1 VQSDESFPQRLS
13 GADELMWRIEADPV
27 LRSPILVVG
36 LLDTEPRDQRVR
48 ATLASWQ
55 EELPRL
61 RQRLVTG
68 SRPLGGAH
76 WVACEDTSLDFH
88 LRRVRVP
95 DPADIG
101 AVLGVVEPTVT
112 TAFDFARPLWE
123 LTVVDGLAGGR
134 AAFALR
140 FHHTVTD
147 GVGGVELAGQ
157 LFDRTR
163 KGRRPRTRRG
173 SISAPRTS
181 IANPLVPLAQRAYG
195 VTRFGVDAAQHPVAT
210 IQQGRRLAVSVAR
223 ALAPGPPGSPVF
235 DARGL
240 DRRLDVLEVPLA
252 RFEQAADLIGC
263 TINDVFLAA
272 VGGALRRYHDVIG
285 QPVAVL
291 RCTMP
296 INLREEQDPRG
307 GNRFSP
313 ARFSLPVD
321 DPDPAARARIAG
333 AITRRW
339 RSEPALAWT
348 GAISTALD
356 VLPDGVTTRLVGSML
371 KSIDVDVVNV
381 AGLRSPA

>member
-1 VQSDESFPQRLS
+1 
-13 GADELMWRIEADPV
+13 M

-36 LLDTEPRDQRVR
+36 LLEPLNPGIGAGPTPRF
-48 ATLASWQ
+48 ASWQ
-55 EELPRL
+55 EELPAAAAACH
-61 RQRLVTG
+61 G

-112 TAFDFARPLWE
+112 TAFDVARALWE

-163 KGRRPRTRRG
+163 KGRRPRTQHG

-195 VTRFGVDAAQHPVAT
+195 VTRFGVDAAAASGRDDPAGSSGSLCPSPGRWPPDRRDHPCSMPT
-210 IQQGRRLAVSVAR
+210 GRD
-223 ALAPGPPGSPVF
+223 G
-235 DARGL
+235 
-240 DRRLDVLEVPLA
+240 RLDVLEVPLA
-252 RFEQAADLIGC
+252 RFEQAADLIGY
-263 TINDVFLAA
+263 TMTNDVFLAA

-285 QPVAVL
+285 RPVAVL

-296 INLREEQDPRG
+296 INLPRG
-307 GNRFSP
+307 AGPPRRQPVLAGPLQP
-313 ARFSLPVD
+313 A
-321 DPDPAARARIAG
+321 G
-333 AITRRW
+333 RR
-339 RSEPALAWT
+339 S
-348 GAISTALD
+348 
-356 VLPDGVTTRLVGSML
+356 
-371 KSIDVDVVNV
+371 
-381 AGLRSPA
+381 